1 MTRARRFG
9 VGLLGLGAS
18 LLLASPASAA
28 GRVLDAVSLAKTKV
42 TVDGLLR
49 EWPGELIELGERLR
63 GSPGG
68 ARASVSIGYDERNV
82 YVALELVDAKL
93 VRTPGAG
100 AAEDHATVTLA
111 TAKGAAQ
118 SIDIFPGDP
127 GKLAG
132 VVKVRGGGAV
142 PGAKVVEAP
151 AKGGLEVEAL
161 IPWSAFGEAGRTRVG
176 LRGAVE
182 YTDADA
188 PGQIR
193 AVLSTSAQPG
203 ASALPPFRLEAEQGL
218 EANLLRPNGLS
229 TTPSRV
235 AYGDVAGDA
244 MVEQVAVYGTYLTI
258 VGAHYRG
265 GSQFYFGELGV
276 ASANL
281 IDSLKL
287 VDVDGDGKDELVI
300 EKRVGGAER
309 YRGVIEISKVG
320 RDDAPY
326 RLFAHETA
334 VVTPEGRVV
343 NRVRLVKRGRGFAV
357 EIAQDRAEGFEP
369 GSYREPVSDDMGGAL
384 LPWQSVVSRTF
395 AWDGKAF
402 GQVEEK
408 TGTPKLSKPRAA
420 PASPSGPP
428 PPPAPRPPTPDE
440 LMDRVY
446 ALYRQ
451 ERHVGAAKPRFDFVT
466 DVVGD
471 TRPERVLVH
480 ERDIVVFG
488 KGFRGGT
495 SYAFI
500 TIGVTDA
507 KDVLDVT
514 ARDLTGDGKAEI
526 LVRGVLHAKASKEL
540 GGGVVERYAF
550 FAYQVTGA
558 GVARIF
564 AAETGRAMGEDRILG
579 TITFVPGARGLDIEL
594 GPGRAVG
601 WTERTYPFPP
611 DTTTAGGLE
620 PLALPWSG
628 SAPRRYAFDG
638 KSYAAR

>member
-1 MTRARRFG
+1 
-9 VGLLGLGAS
+9 
-18 LLLASPASAA
+18 
-28 GRVLDAVSLAKTKV
+28 
-42 TVDGLLR
+42 
-49 EWPGELIELGERLR
+49 
-63 GSPGG
+63 
-68 ARASVSIGYDERNV
+68 
-82 YVALELVDAKL
+82 
-93 VRTPGAG
+93 
-100 AAEDHATVTLA
+100 
-111 TAKGAAQ
+111 
-118 SIDIFPGDP
+118 
-127 GKLAG
+127 
-132 VVKVRGGGAV
+132 
-142 PGAKVVEAP
+142 
-151 AKGGLEVEAL
+151 
-161 IPWSAFGEAGRTRVG
+161 
-176 LRGAVE
+176 
-182 YTDADA
+182 
-188 PGQIR
+188 
-193 AVLSTSAQPG
+193 
-203 ASALPPFRLEAEQGL
+203 
-218 EANLLRPNGLS
+218 
-229 TTPSRV
+229 
-235 AYGDVAGDA
+235 
-244 MVEQVAVYGTYLTI
+244 
-258 VGAHYRG
+258 
-265 GSQFYFGELGV
+265 
-276 ASANL
+276 
-281 IDSLKL
+281 
-287 VDVDGDGKDELVI
+287 
-300 EKRVGGAER
+300 
-309 YRGVIEISKVG
+309 
-320 RDDAPY
+320 
-326 RLFAHETA
+326 
-334 VVTPEGRVV
+334 
-343 NRVRLVKRGRGFAV
+343 
-357 EIAQDRAEGFEP
+357 
-369 GSYREPVSDDMGGAL
+369 
-384 LPWQSVVSRTF
+384 
-395 AWDGKAF
+395 
-402 GQVEEK
+402 
-408 TGTPKLSKPRAA
+408 
-420 PASPSGPP
+420 
-428 PPPAPRPPTPDE
+428 
-440 LMDRVY
+440 MDRVY